1 MKPLWKP
8 SWSPPNCDPDNQE
21 LMSWCSGRGKDGALA
36 QPRTRSLN
44 GFCDFPG
51 QNHVTSMPISS

>member
-21 LMSWCSGRGKDGALA
+21 LMPWCSGRGKDGALE
-36 QPRTRSLN
+36 N
-44 GFCDFPG
+44 GFCDFPR
-51 QNHVTSMPISS
+51 QNDVTSMPMSS